1 MCRSCR
7 ERKRQR
13 RHHTPASVY
22 ILWSAAYVAYK
33 RFTDAERVSPMTEL
47 HPTLRA
53 LLERRELQL
62 RLASSESDLGA
73 DALDAPLR
81 WVHSSDL
88 ADPTPFLADDLL
100 LLTTGT
106 QFVTGAG
113 AGTGTDTGAEAE
125 EDPATYRAY
134 VSRLRARGVR
144 GLGFGTEVVRDGIP
158 PALVDACREER
169 MPLFEVPYRTPFI
182 ALARANA
189 EAIAA
194 QAYARRTWALS
205 AQRAISL
212 AALRPDGLGATVAE
226 LARQLGA
233 WVGLF
238 DAAGTLTQSHPS
250 SGPGN
255 EVAEALTAEAGAV
268 LRRGA
273 RAASTL
279 DVGDQRVTLQTLGRG
294 GHLRGLIAIAG
305 ADLDLEGRSVVTSVI
320 AMAGLALEQN
330 VGLSK
335 ARAALRAGLLHALM
349 TDDPTLA
356 RRVSRELWGALPP
369 APFVLAVATVS
380 PGRVDA
386 GADWLEFRASE
397 ARGTVFYGRGPD
409 GVVIVAPA
417 HDEETLAAFA
427 RLFDATVGAADPA
440 DYNGFARAHTQAVAA
455 AQRGTVGTVA
465 RFADTAA
472 GGILASLDT
481 PTARA
486 LADARLHP
494 LRAHDDAQGT
504 ALVDTVRTW
513 LAHDA
518 RIDEAA
524 RALGIHRHTVRA
536 RVAQA
541 QQLLGID
548 LSSFP
553 ARAEL
558 WAALVASSS

>member
-1 MCRSCR
+1 
-7 ERKRQR
+7 
-13 RHHTPASVY
+13 
-22 ILWSAAYVAYK
+22 
-33 RFTDAERVSPMTEL
+33 MTEL

-62 RLASSESDLGA
+62 RLASSESELAA

-106 QFVTGAG
+106 QFVTG
-113 AGTGTDTGAEAE
+113 DGAEA
-125 EDPATYRAY
+125 DDDADAYRAY
-134 VSRLRARGVR
+134 VARLRARGVR

-158 PALVDACREER
+158 PALVDACRDEA

-189 EAIAA
+189 EAISAK
-194 QAYARRTWALS
+194 AYARRTWALS

-226 LARQLGA
+226 LARQLDA

-238 DAAGTLTQSHPS
+238 DAAGTLTQSHPAA
-250 SGPGN
+250 GAGA
-255 EVAEALTAEAGAV
+255 EVREALTAEAGAV

-273 RAASTL
+273 RAASSL
-279 DVGDQRVTLQTLGRG
+279 DVGDQRITLQTLGRG
-294 GHLRGLIAIAG
+294 GHLRGVIAIAG
-305 ADLDLEGRSVVTSVI
+305 ADLDLEGRSVVTAVI

-349 TDDPTLA
+349 TNDPTLA

-369 APFVLAVATVS
+369 TPFVLAVAAIA
-380 PGRVDA
+380 PGRADA
-386 GADWLEFRASE
+386 ATDWLEFRASD
-397 ARGTVFYGRGPD
+397 ARGAVFYGRGSD
-409 GVVIVAPA
+409 GVVIVVPA
-417 HDEETLAAFA
+417 TDDETLPEFA
-427 RLFDATVGAADPA
+427 RLFEATVGAADPA
-440 DYNGFARAHTQAVAA
+440 DYAGFARAHTQAITAA
-455 AQRGTVGTVA
+455 ARASNGVVA

-486 LADARLHP
+486 LADARLQP
-494 LRAHDDAQGT
+494 LRAHDAAHGT
-504 ALVDTVRTW
+504 ALIETVQTW

-548 LSSFP
+548 LASFP